1 VPVATSNQTPTV
13 SIVGVIAHWPHLLGF
28 ASFVD
33 VVAVHDTFHLDT
45 MHAELLPFHH

>member
-13 SIVGVIAHWPHLLGF
+13 SIVGVIANRPHLFGF
-28 ASFVD
+28 AGFVD

-45 MHAELLPFHH
+45 MDMDALPF